1 MINIIRNLALYS
13 FVFLLSACSSINASE
28 NTDAGES
35 DFDILLSSLLSVN
48 QHRHT
53 YIDEQENKQPN
64 SLGRFKELE
73 RVYIKNIEPDLKGDK
88 FSSKRLKTVMFF
100 SFYADE
106 KKSAAFQEY
115 LATDLMPIYT
125 RNQMTFMAILK
136 ELPFLIPSNC
146 DRLNAFFGFEGK
158 NSNKK
163 QSFIEKNQKTFTK
176 YLTNEQAK
184 LCISK
189 FGKQPS

>member
-1 MINIIRNLALYS
+1 MINIMKNLPLYS
-13 FVFLLSACSSINASE
+13 FIFLLSACSSINASE
-28 NTDAGES
+28 NTDTGEG
-35 DFDILLSSLLSVN
+35 DFDILLSNLLNVN

-53 YIDEQENKQPN
+53 YIDEQGNKQAN

-73 RVYIKNIEPDLKGDK
+73 RVYIKNIEPDLKDDK
-88 FSSKRLKTVMFF
+88 FSLKRLKTVMFF
-100 SFYADE
+100 SFYADK

-125 RNQMTFMAILK
+125 HNQISFMKTLK

-158 NSNKK
+158 NDNKK
-163 QSFIEKNQKTFTK
+163 QGFIEKNQNIFTK

-189 FGKQPS
+189 FGNQL

>member
-1 MINIIRNLALYS
+1 MINIMSNLILYS

-28 NTDAGES
+28 NTDTGED
-35 DFDILLSSLLSVN
+35 DFDILLSNLLNVN

-53 YIDEQENKQPN
+53 YIDEQGNKQPN

-73 RVYIKNIEPDLKGDK
+73 RVYIKTIEPDLKSDK
-88 FSSKRLKTVMFF
+88 FSPKRLKTVMFF
-100 SFYADE
+100 SFYAYE

-115 LATDLMPIYT
+115 LATDLMSIYT
-125 RNQMTFMAILK
+125 HNQITFMETLK

-158 NSNKK
+158 NNNKK
-163 QSFIEKNQKTFTK
+163 QRFIEKNQTIFTK

>member
-1 MINIIRNLALYS
+1 MINIMKNLALYS
-13 FVFLLSACSSINASE
+13 FVFLLSACSSINALD
-28 NTDAGES
+28 NTDTREG
-35 DFDILLSSLLSVN
+35 DFDILLSNLLKVN

-53 YIDEQENKQPN
+53 YIDEQGNKQAN
-64 SLGRFKELE
+64 ALGRFKELE
-73 RVYIKNIEPDLKGDK
+73 QVYIKHIEPDLKGNK
-88 FSSKRLKTVMFF
+88 FSPKQLKTVMFF

-125 RNQMTFMAILK
+125 HNQMSFMKTLK

-158 NSNKK
+158 NDNKK
-163 QSFIEKNQKTFTK
+163 RAFIEKNQNIFTK

-189 FGKQPS
+189 FGKQL

>member
-1 MINIIRNLALYS
+1 MINIMKNLTLYS
-13 FVFLLSACSSINASE
+13 FIFLLSACSSINVSE
-28 NTDAGES
+28 NTDTGES
-35 DFDILLSSLLSVN
+35 DFDILLSNLLNVN
-48 QHRHT
+48 QHRYT
-53 YIDEQENKQPN
+53 YIDQQGNKQPD
-64 SLGRFKELE
+64 SLKRFKELE
-73 RVYIKNIEPDLKGDK
+73 RVYIKNIEPDLNSDK

-125 RNQMTFMAILK
+125 RNQITFMETLK
-136 ELPFLIPSNC
+136 ELPFLVPSNC
-146 DRLNAFFGFEGK
+146 NRLNAFFGFEGK

-163 QSFIEKNQKTFTK
+163 QGFIEKNKTIFTK

-189 FGKQPS
+189 FSGQSA